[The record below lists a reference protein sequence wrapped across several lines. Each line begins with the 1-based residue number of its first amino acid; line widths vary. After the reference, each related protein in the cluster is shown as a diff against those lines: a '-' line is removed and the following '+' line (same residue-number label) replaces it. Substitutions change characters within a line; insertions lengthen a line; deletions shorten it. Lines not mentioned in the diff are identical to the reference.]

1 MKNEITFGCDVINSP
16 SLIYGFFHPFH
27 VTVSDKEAGCCS
39 THLIE
44 GYNTFNAEG
53 LNNFIKE
60 VKMAECGIS
69 YTVIAIMGPQS
80 SAWKRLNINMAPN
93 ILKIALKRFQSGR
106 FRKLNKRVAFPETL
120 DLSPYMSEAADGNDK
135 YMLYGVVVHVDMLN
149 ASYFGHYICF
159 DINVYSGNPVSESYD
174 CKGRSLL
181 CVGRVELDEV
191 LSQGAYMLL
200 YSSLFTVT
208 NMSFDALLES
218 LLSTAKPFPQS
229 AGYRILAS

>member
-1 MKNEITFGCDVINSP
+1 MMKNEIAFGCDVINSP
-16 SLIYGFFHPFH
+16 SSIYGFFHPLH

-44 GYNTFNAEG
+44 GDNTFNAEG
-53 LNNFIKE
+53 VDNFIKE
-60 VKMAECGIS
+60 VKMAECGLLYI
-69 YTVIAIMGPQS
+69 
-80 SAWKRLNINMAPN
+80 
-93 ILKIALKRFQSGR
+93 SGR

-120 DLSPYMSEAADGNDK
+120 DVSPYMSENADDNDK

-149 ASYFGHYICF
+149 ASYFGHYICYMKDF
-159 DINVYSGNPVSESYD
+159 FGNWYRIDD
-174 CKGRSLL
+174 CK
-181 CVGRVELDEV
+181 VGRVELDEV